1 MIKNFKEIAAKILNH
16 EIQGVFTLNCGRQ
29 YSSHHLTLKTDA
41 FDHKTMFYALD
52 HNTYD
57 LDGCILNCGKEP
69 DSPWAIA
76 SFTEFNER
84 PEPITEEEKPICV
97 SSNGQST
104 YILTLHRSFN
114 GRKLCDERR
123 SPFGNVNTARGT
135 MLTEYFE
142 VLDKYENRRWNID
155 SRYLDGPDCAH
166 ICAHNYKRD
175 SVTGGY
181 DSVTGEYHTFDWT
194 IREIKL

>member
-1 MIKNFKEIAAKILNH
+1 MIENFKEIAAKILNH
-16 EIQGVFTLNCGRQ
+16 EIQGVFTLNCGHQ
-29 YSSHHLTLKTDA
+29 YSSHHLTLETDA
-41 FDHKTMFYALD
+41 FDHKTMFYALG

-57 LDGCILNCGKEP
+57 LDGRILNCGKEP

-76 SFTEFNER
+76 SFTEFDEK
-84 PEPITEEEKPICV
+84 PEPIAEEEKPINRN
-97 SSNGQST
+97 SKGPST
-104 YILTLHRSFN
+104 YVLTY
-114 GRKLCDERR
+114 RKGPNKEDGERR
-123 SPFGNVNTARGT
+123 YFGNVNTARGV

-166 ICAHNYKRD
+166 ICVHNYKRD